1 MAVAVAELV
10 MVGGWIGLMVNVSD
24 CVPVP
29 KALTAERV
37 IVIVPVV
44 VGVPEI
50 SPVSKSKL
58 KPAGRSAAAKRVG
71 VLMAVMM

>member
-10 MVGGWIGLMVNVSD
+10 MVGGWIGLMVKVSD

-29 KALTAERV
+29 ASLLAEIA
-37 IVIVPVV
+37 IVLEPAV

-71 VLMAVMM
+71 VLVAVMM

>member
-29 KALTAERV
+29 NALTAESV
-37 IVIVPVV
+37 IVIVPGV

-58 KPAGRSAAAKRVG
+58 KPAGRSPAAKRVG